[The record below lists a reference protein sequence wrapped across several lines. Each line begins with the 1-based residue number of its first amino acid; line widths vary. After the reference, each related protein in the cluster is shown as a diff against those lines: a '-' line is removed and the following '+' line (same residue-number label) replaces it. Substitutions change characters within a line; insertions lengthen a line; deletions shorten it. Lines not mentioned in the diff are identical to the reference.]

1 MCLVQSKRLNQRN
14 QNLSALATHM
24 SGKVRAFLELMRLKN
39 VFLAAITVPLGAH
52 FAIGDEWISEYL
64 SEVLIQTL
72 AVIFFIGA
80 GNTMNDIKDSE
91 IDKTAHPSRP
101 IPSRRLTI
109 KEAIYFTSTL
119 WALSVLCVLFGTL
132 ELYNNAM
139 EWYPLLTIYILAVAL
154 MLTYDH
160 GPKTKDSGLIGN
172 VSISLMVGAVI
183 LYGASSVSSINSI
196 LVWWTALVVFFT
208 NLAREIVKDCQDMES
223 DEGLRQTLPMKF
235 GLQNS
240 RMAAY
245 VIVMAALVCL
255 YMPYWRGPFEFGQ
268 IFFQIPAILTLITLN
283 RPLYEGKDA
292 LVAGRIRVAMLL
304 GLIGFIIPMYV

>member
-1 MCLVQSKRLNQRN
+1 M
-14 QNLSALATHM
+14 
-24 SGKVRAFLELMRLKN
+24 
-39 VFLAAITVPLGAH
+39 
-52 FAIGDEWISEYL
+52 
-64 SEVLIQTL
+64 
-72 AVIFFIGA
+72 
-80 GNTMNDIKDSE
+80 
-91 IDKTAHPSRP
+91 
-101 IPSRRLTI
+101 
-109 KEAIYFTSTL
+109 
-119 WALSVLCVLFGTL
+119 CVLFGTFK
-132 ELYNNAM
+132 LYNDDM
-139 EWYPLLTIYILAVAL
+139 EWYPLLTIYVLAVAL

-172 VSISLMVGAVI
+172 ISISLMVGAVI
-183 LYGASSVSSINSI
+183 LYGASSISSLNST

-223 DEGLRQTLPMKF
+223 DEGIRQTLPMKF

-245 VIVMAALVCL
+245 VIIMAALVCL

-283 RPLYEGKDA
+283 RPLYEGRDA

>member
-1 MCLVQSKRLNQRN
+1 M
-14 QNLSALATHM
+14 A
-24 SGKVRAFLELMRLKN
+24 GKVRAFLELMRLKN
-39 VFLAAITVPLGAH
+39 VFLASITVLLGAQ
-52 FAIGDEWISEYL
+52 FAIGEQWFSDYL
-64 SEVLIQTL
+64 LEVAVQTF

-80 GNTMNDIKDSE
+80 GNTMNDIKDSD
-91 IDKTAHPSRP
+91 IDKTAHPNRP
-101 IPSRRLTI
+101 IPSQRITI
-109 KEAIYFTSTL
+109 KEARFFT
-119 WALSVLCVLFGTL
+119 WALWILSVMCVLFGTFK
-132 ELYNNAM
+132 LYNDDM
-139 EWYPLLTIYILAVAL
+139 EWYPLLTIYVLAVAL

-172 VSISLMVGAVI
+172 ISISLMVGAVI
-183 LYGASSVSSINSI
+183 LYGASSISSLNST

-223 DEGLRQTLPMKF
+223 DEGIRQTLPMKF

-245 VIVMAALVCL
+245 VIIMAALVCL

-283 RPLYEGKDA
+283 RPLYEGRDA

>member
-1 MCLVQSKRLNQRN
+1 M
-14 QNLSALATHM
+14 A
-24 SGKVRAFLELMRLKN
+24 GKVRAFLELMRLKN
-39 VFLAAITVPLGAH
+39 VFLASITVPLGAQ
-52 FAIGDEWISEYL
+52 FAIGEQWFSDYL
-64 SEVLIQTL
+64 LEVAVQTF

-80 GNTMNDIKDSE
+80 GNTMNDIKDSD
-91 IDKTAHPSRP
+91 IDKTAHPNRP
-101 IPSRRLTI
+101 IPSQRVTI
-109 KEAIYFTSTL
+109 KEARYFTWTL
-119 WALSVLCVLFGTL
+119 WILSIMCVLFGTFK
-132 ELYNNAM
+132 LYNDDM
-139 EWYPLLTIYILAVAL
+139 EWYPLLTIYVLAVAL

-172 VSISLMVGAVI
+172 ISISLMVGAVI
-183 LYGASSVSSINSI
+183 LYGASSISSLNST

-223 DEGLRQTLPMKF
+223 DEGIRQTLPMKF

-245 VIVMAALVCL
+245 VIIMAALVCL

-283 RPLYEGKDA
+283 RPLYEGRDA